1 MKLKM
6 MLFLRVIIVCIV
18 CSLWAVGIAAQELT
32 PRMFW
37 PAPKGT
43 GVLVAGYSYSTG
55 DILFDYSIPIEDA
68 DSDINTGVLAYART
82 LDLWDRTTNVLV
94 ELPYSE
100 GSTKGLLLGESDRRD
115 FSNFGDL
122 SVGLN
127 INLSGAPSMN
137 FEEYMAFRANP
148 HPIIGFGL
156 RVQIPTGHYNPNRLI
171 NVGSN
176 RWAARL
182 KLGTVMILKPTWLLE
197 LSASTW
203 LYGADND
210 FIMGKKEQEP
220 IFAAETNIIKR
231 IRPGLWASLDITYYN
246 GGRQTIDGNT
256 LRDKQNNVKIG
267 GTVVLPFLKRH
278 AIKIG
283 YADSIITRFGNDFSQ
298 FIVSYN
304 LVLQ

>member
-1 MKLKM
+1 
-6 MLFLRVIIVCIV
+6 
-18 CSLWAVGIAAQELT
+18 
-32 PRMFW
+32 
-37 PAPKGT
+37 
-43 GVLVAGYSYSTG
+43 
-55 DILFDYSIPIEDA
+55 
-68 DSDINTGVLAYART
+68 
-82 LDLWDRTTNVLV
+82 
-94 ELPYSE
+94 
-100 GSTKGLLLGESDRRD
+100 
-115 FSNFGDL
+115 
-122 SVGLN
+122 
-127 INLSGAPSMN
+127 
-137 FEEYMAFRANP
+137 
-148 HPIIGFGL
+148 
-156 RVQIPTGHYNPNRLI
+156 
-171 NVGSN
+171 
-176 RWAARL
+176 
-182 KLGTVMILKPTWLLE
+182 MILKPTWLLE